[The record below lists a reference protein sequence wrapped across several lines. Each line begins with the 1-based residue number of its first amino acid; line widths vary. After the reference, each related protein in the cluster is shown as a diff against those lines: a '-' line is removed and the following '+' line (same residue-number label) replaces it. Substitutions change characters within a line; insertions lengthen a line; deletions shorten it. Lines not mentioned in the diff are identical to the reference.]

1 MIAEEAW
8 LVKQSFHSGQLTPA
22 QKNIDLIVS
31 EGRVSLIIGNN
42 HRSAKTPIRANAIK
56 FAFTVSQ
63 SDRLMFGITIYAAM
77 AFLLITHS

>member
-22 QKNIDLIVS
+22 QKNIDLLVS
-31 EGRVSLIIGNN
+31 EERILYEIKNN
-42 HRSAKTPIRANAIK
+42 NRPAKTLIKSNAAK

-63 SDRLMFGITIYAAM
+63 SDRLMFGITIYAAL